1 MKFQRP
7 IVIDTNTLLQIIPK
21 RSPYRPIWDAFL
33 EHRFT
38 LCLTNEILEEYEEIL
53 GQHINE
59 VVAEGVVS
67 FLLNSP
73 AIRFVH
79 PTFHFHLIEND
90 PDDNKFVDC
99 AIAGGA
105 DFLVTEDSHFN
116 VLKSIPFPV
125 VSVIDMDEF
134 MGILKR

>member
-1 MKFQRP
+1 MKYRRP
-7 IVIDTNTLLQIIPK
+7 IVIDTNSLLQIIPK

-53 GQHINE
+53 CQHINE

-67 FLLNSP
+67 FLLNSS
-73 AIRFVH
+73 AIRFVY

-105 DFLVTEDSHFN
+105 DYLVTEDSHFY

-134 MGILKR
+134 MEILKR